1 MRPVK
6 NTNSDSEKQTG
17 DANKKDLERGAE
29 KSRKTRHDIDSSD
42 ESRSEE
48 SLREGA
54 KKAPKMNAKQRPK
67 NKDKEVRVAPNSTT

>member
-1 MRPVK
+1 VHCRYRSIFRYPFEVINMRPLK

-29 KSRKTRHDIDSSD
+29 NRRKTRHDIDSSD

-48 SLREGA
+48 S
-54 KKAPKMNAKQRPK
+54 
-67 NKDKEVRVAPNSTT
+67 